1 LIMDSEDG
9 ELFIKQLASFVR
21 THEKALANALQ
32 FRRQAASRHG
42 SSQSVSSIPT
52 PQSPVVP
59 ERPSTSA
66 STSSGLASAL
76 SLGTLN
82 FTSHNVKSAKLAL
95 TPHHLFYLLSRF
107 EELAIPVGPMKI
119 RLENL
124 HDSSTSAN
132 YVSFLS
138 NTQRSRSRGS
148 DVGSIHSVSSV
159 RSVMSGMSALWTSF
173 GIGASISAART
184 ERQKAAIQADLKYL
198 YSAFT
203 KIPCLRLSP
212 DWRARLIRGYEEFP
226 FDSAVPLYVFKNV
239 QALEVNSIDF
249 RQFFGW
255 DRLAEQLRS
264 LTLKRA
270 GVEDPAD
277 ILIDIVLDDMD
288 KRRRRTSKQQSSPTT
303 PWPASSS
310 PRRSPV
316 IPHAELHKSTSVPGS
331 PDPRNSIGDLGIGS
345 LSTHDHAVDEVPGEG
360 RRPSLARAETFEA
373 MSPPKGSR
381 PRSNSPTRPASSR
394 NPSHMRGGH
403 KVRRSGSGSS
413 HSSLSDSWHHSRA
426 GSSSNL
432 LNMGVLP
439 ASKWRFLKHLS
450 LADNSMTSIPA
461 TSLVPLANTLHSL
474 DLSSNLF
481 TQIPDSLATLTALR
495 ALNLSHCMIDGLHSL
510 TRNPLPAISALNLRA
525 NRLQSIAG
533 IEKLYPLERLDL
545 RDNRLSDPLELARLT
560 GIPDIRE
567 IWVEGNPFTRTH
579 KDYRITIFNLFRK
592 TPGYTEDIVIDN
604 SGPTY
609 SERRYLVERTPVPA
623 AVPVVKPAPADIPAV
638 DVSKPAIIYDI
649 PKEPSVLRKERPVP
663 KAVTSEVNTSSTRR
677 RKTPKRRIV
686 DLSTTDTSVT
696 ATPSIIQAPPGDV
709 KVLAAD
715 ATATAAGSDS
725 NYRISQAPEIPPLP
739 SAMLSDSRKSNSQP
753 EVPRIDTSVV
763 PELPP
768 IYTTRET
775 PPDSKDWDVSG
786 EMYRRKIEAL
796 RDKVGNGYLSV
807 LSEEGWD
814 PSRPPTYSVPDFSPA
829 STVRPSPTTPRTTSH
844 HPPAI
849 YSGRTLG

>member
-1 LIMDSEDG
+1 
-9 ELFIKQLASFVR
+9 
-21 THEKALANALQ
+21 
-32 FRRQAASRHG
+32 
-42 SSQSVSSIPT
+42 
-52 PQSPVVP
+52 
-59 ERPSTSA
+59 
-66 STSSGLASAL
+66 
-76 SLGTLN
+76 
-82 FTSHNVKSAKLAL
+82 
-95 TPHHLFYLLSRF
+95 
-107 EELAIPVGPMKI
+107 
-119 RLENL
+119 
-124 HDSSTSAN
+124 
-132 YVSFLS
+132 
-138 NTQRSRSRGS
+138 
-148 DVGSIHSVSSV
+148 
-159 RSVMSGMSALWTSF
+159 
-173 GIGASISAART
+173 
-184 ERQKAAIQADLKYL
+184 
-198 YSAFT
+198 
-203 KIPCLRLSP
+203 
-212 DWRARLIRGYEEFP
+212 
-226 FDSAVPLYVFKNV
+226 
-239 QALEVNSIDF
+239 
-249 RQFFGW
+249 
-255 DRLAEQLRS
+255 
-264 LTLKRA
+264 
-270 GVEDPAD
+270 
-277 ILIDIVLDDMD
+277 
-288 KRRRRTSKQQSSPTT
+288 
-303 PWPASSS
+303 
-310 PRRSPV
+310 
-316 IPHAELHKSTSVPGS
+316 
-331 PDPRNSIGDLGIGS
+331 
-345 LSTHDHAVDEVPGEG
+345 
-360 RRPSLARAETFEA
+360 
-373 MSPPKGSR
+373 
-381 PRSNSPTRPASSR
+381 
-394 NPSHMRGGH
+394 
-403 KVRRSGSGSS
+403 
-413 HSSLSDSWHHSRA
+413 
-426 GSSSNL
+426 
-432 LNMGVLP
+432 MGVLP

-567 IWVEGNPFTRTH
+567 IWVEGNPFARTH

-663 KAVTSEVNTSSTRR
+663 KAVTSEFH
-677 RKTPKRRIV
+677 TPPKDAKEAHRGPLDHRFIRHC
-686 DLSTTDTSVT
+686 DTQYHSG
-696 ATPSIIQAPPGDV
+696 APGDA
-709 KVLAAD
+709 KVIAAD

-775 PPDSKDWDVSG
+775 PPDSQDWDVSG